1 MGCGILGSLFVRS
14 QRVEALQ
21 ASSEPR
27 KLELFRDAAPR
38 LQGRVRRAPL
48 DNGLRAHA
56 TACIPPFTSQLGACA
71 RPRTPP
77 SASARRLDWGS
88 GARCGVCDRFDSSS
102 TRG

>member
-38 LQGRVRRAPL
+38 LQGGCAFACDCLHSTVHIPARSVRQASHAVFGQRTTP
-48 DNGLRAHA
+48 GLGQWR
-56 TACIPPFTSQLGACA
+56 SLR
-71 RPRTPP
+71 RP
-77 SASARRLDWGS
+77 
-88 GARCGVCDRFDSSS
+88 
-102 TRG
+102 